1 MALTTNAAGTDIV
14 DPLFI
19 GSAIRPRCF
28 GGRSGEQLRFDYHAS
43 KKAWMNGE
51 IFNSYLESL
60 NERMVEEDRK
70 VLMLVDNAPC
80 HKLDE
85 DTALSNINVKM
96 LPRIQLRTCSR
107 KMRNH
112 CTFKAHVKQRQ
123 LQNALEQIDMVMAGR
138 QDRLYE
144 VAMGWTRDAWRC
156 VSQLTVV
163 KCWERT
169 GIVDCDL
176 APFSERVSELNL
188 YTQEEL
194 EFALNEVHQGRRGTD
209 VARDTGI
216 SYETIMRKVRLLKA
230 GKDLTP
236 KRRGPKPLFLDSFE
250 QDMVAWI
257 SAMQQEGMPATRFVV
272 LLKANKLLRR
282 LDPLRTVTGSWYR
295 RFMNRHPEL
304 TTRVAQVI
312 SNARKSVDE
321 VGLKRLFD
329 SMEEA
334 IRVHGLTAE
343 RMFNMDETSFASRHK
358 SKDVVAL
365 KELMHEIDQT
375 KKERDAAAKK
385 TKEMRAIRA
394 KKKKKNE
401 ITSIGADEQGLDDVD
416 GNENNVGDDN

>member
-1 MALTTNAAGTDIV
+1 MPA
-14 DPLFI
+14 
-19 GSAIRPRCF
+19 PRTR
-28 GGRSGEQLRFDYHAS
+28 GR
-43 KKAWMNGE
+43 
-51 IFNSYLESL
+51 
-60 NERMVEEDRK
+60 
-70 VLMLVDNAPC
+70 
-80 HKLDE
+80 
-85 DTALSNINVKM
+85 
-96 LPRIQLRTCSR
+96 
-107 KMRNH
+107 
-112 CTFKAHVKQRQ
+112 
-123 LQNALEQIDMVMAGR
+123 
-138 QDRLYE
+138 
-144 VAMGWTRDAWRC
+144 
-156 VSQLTVV
+156 
-163 KCWERT
+163 
-169 GIVDCDL
+169 
-176 APFSERVSELNL
+176 

-194 EFALNEVHQGRRGTD
+194 EFAVNKVHQGRRGTD

-236 KRRGPKPLFLDSFE
+236 KRRGPKPLFPDSFE

-257 SAMQQEGMPATRFVV
+257 SVMQQEGMPATWFVI

-312 SNARKSVDE
+312 SNARNSVDE
-321 VGLKRLFD
+321 VGVKRLFD

-343 RMFNMDETSFASRHK
+343 RIFNMDETSFASRHK

-416 GNENNVGDDN
+416 GDENNVGDDNEDGDNNEDAELAEFVCLEEVVV